1 MTERRHE
8 DALAELLPLPG
19 AQVLDVG
26 CGNGRITRLVAAL
39 GAQVI
44 GIDPG
49 EKQLARARAEAPVAG
64 ERYIKGVAEDLPA
77 ADASA
82 DGVLFF
88 NSLHHVPVDKMD
100 AALAEAARV
109 LKPDGWLCI
118 AEPMAE
124 GPQYELAKPFND
136 EAEVRALA
144 YAALKRAKGFR
155 QISESSY
162 TADGRHKSFE
172 EYRENS
178 TSIEPARAQVF
189 AMRETEIR
197 ARFEKYGE
205 KRADGWHFPQ
215 PMRVNLLKKG

>member
-1 MTERRHE
+1 MNERRHQ

-39 GAQVI
+39 GAKVI

-49 EKQLARARAEAPVAG
+49 ERQLERARAEPTVAG

-88 NSLHHVPVDKMD
+88 NSLHHVPVEKMD
-100 AALAEAARV
+100 TALAEAHRV

-124 GPQYELAKPFND
+124 
-136 EAEVRALA
+136 
-144 YAALKRAKGFR
+144 
-155 QISESSY
+155 
-162 TADGRHKSFE
+162 
-172 EYRENS
+172 
-178 TSIEPARAQVF
+178 
-189 AMRETEIR
+189 
-197 ARFEKYGE
+197 
-205 KRADGWHFPQ
+205 
-215 PMRVNLLKKG
+215 